1 MNKTLIPAL
10 VIVLA
15 VVGFYL
21 IFGSKEDS
29 PAPLEKAVRA
39 KPLVEGR
46 LGAGKVPDKL
56 QTPDKEDRKKLPTA
70 APVTLTPEQQAA
82 EAARLA
88 TIAVARAAFEAAVA
102 DNVASAVASSEF
114 MAGNGEGENVST
126 TATGLQFQVISKGEG
141 PLPVA
146 TDMVKVHYHGTLPDG
161 TVFDSSVD
169 RGEPAV
175 FPLSR
180 VIAGW
185 TEGLQLMPLGSNFK
199 LFIPPYL
206 AYGANGAGQAISPH
220 AALIFDITLLGIEN

>member
-1 MNKTLIPAL
+1 MKKTLIPAL

-15 VVGFYL
+15 IAGFYL
-21 IFGSKEDS
+21 IFGGKEDS
-29 PAPLEKAVRA
+29 PAPQAKKEKARA
-39 KPLVEGR
+39 LVEGR
-46 LGAGKVPDKL
+46 LGAGKVA
-56 QTPDKEDRKKLPTA
+56 DKEQQPEKKERKRPPTA
-70 APVTLTPEQQAA
+70 APVALTPEQQAA

-88 TIAVARAAFEAAVA
+88 SIALARAAFEAAVA

-126 TATGLQFQVISKGEG
+126 TASGLQFQVISKGEG

-146 TDMVKVHYHGTLPDG
+146 TDKVKVHYHGTLPDG
-161 TVFDSSVD
+161 TVFDSSVA
-169 RGEPAV
+169 RGEPLT
-175 FPLSR
+175 FPLGG

-206 AYGANGAGQAISPH
+206 AYGASGAGPNISPH